1 LERLYVAGSK
11 RRKTNRLLVSI
22 KLNLANRMD
31 QITCLQPKG
40 LVTVRFLKNIC
51 AFFIDSIISQRF
63 ELIGLKK
70 NTRLMFW
77 PRSLS
82 AQAF

>member
-1 LERLYVAGSK
+1 MK
-11 RRKTNRLLVSI
+11 LVSK

-31 QITCLQPKG
+31 QITYLQPKV

-51 AFFIDSIISQRF
+51 AFFIDSIISQRL
-63 ELIGLKK
+63 ELISLKRDP
-70 NTRLMFW
+70 RLMFW